1 MKRKTVERRQ
11 KLKDMILTS
20 GSLNSTDAA
29 EMFSVSAETIRKDLL
44 LLEKQGFVK
53 KNHGGAVAST
63 DYIETPF
70 DLRNDKNVE
79 LKIKVAK
86 KALEYVPEK
95 GVILLDAGSTI
106 LMLTKEIM
114 SREGLT
120 IITNSMSVCNMLLS
134 SKNNVYIIG
143 GLVKNVTMS
152 LVGLWANSCL
162 NSINIDIAF
171 LGTSGFMNF
180 TGPSSESFQEAE
192 IKKKILE
199 RSNVSIVL
207 TDSSKCRSNALAQ
220 FALWN
225 EINYL
230 IMDTPSEIERI
241 KYIRQATKVI
251 LV

>member
-1 MKRKTVERRQ
+1 MNRKTTERRF
-11 KLKDMILTS
+11 KLKDILLKS
-20 GSLNSTDAA
+20 GIVNSTDAA
-29 EMFSVSAETIRKDLL
+29 TMFSVSTETIRKDLL
-44 LLEKQGFVK
+44 FLEKQGFAK
-53 KNHGGAVAST
+53 KNHGGAVANI

-79 LKIKVAK
+79 QKIKIAK

-106 LMLTKEIM
+106 LMLAKELLL
-114 SREGLT
+114 RENLT
-120 IITNSMSVCNMLLS
+120 IITNSMSVCNVLLPS
-134 SKNNVYIIG
+134 RNNVYITG

-152 LVGLWANSCL
+152 LAGLWANNCL
-162 NSINIDIAF
+162 SSINIDIAF

-207 TDSSKCRSNALAQ
+207 TDSSKCRLNALAQ
-220 FALWN
+220 FAHWG

-230 IMDTPSEIERI
+230 IMDNPPEMERI
-241 KYIRQATKVI
+241 E
-251 LV
+251 LVLQSTNLVLV